1 MILKIKH
8 YVIFITIGSLISCQ
22 TGPKK
27 VSEVHAKQLSLNDS
41 IAQID
46 SIDSYITPFRNRID
60 QVLDSPLAYA
70 SHNITKTK
78 GALNTNAGNLLADI
92 VFEQTKPIFKSRTGN
107 DLDFVLL
114 NYGGIRAVISKGTV
128 TARTAYEVMP
138 FENSITTVAMNG
150 RAIRE
155 LVNYLVKSSVPHPIS
170 GIQIVVD
177 KNKNLQAVTIQGKPF
192 DEERI
197 YYVATSN
204 YLVSGGDNMVFFEK
218 ATSITEIDYI
228 IRNAII
234 DYFKKVDTIAPVIDD
249 RFIQKK

>member
-1 MILKIKH
+1 
-8 YVIFITIGSLISCQ
+8 
-22 TGPKK
+22 
-27 VSEVHAKQLSLNDS
+27 LN
-41 IAQID
+41 
-46 SIDSYITPFRNRID
+46 
-60 QVLDSPLAYA
+60 
-70 SHNITKTK
+70 H
-78 GALNTNAGNLLADI
+78 
-92 VFEQTKPIFKSRTGN
+92 
-107 DLDFVLL
+107 
-114 NYGGIRAVISKGTV
+114 GGIRSVISKGNV

-138 FENSITTVAMNG
+138 FENSINVVAMNG

-155 LVNYLVKSSVPHPIS
+155 LVNYLVKRDVPHPIS

-177 KNKNLQAVTIQGKPF
+177 KNRNLQAVSIQGKPF

-204 YLVSGGDNMVFFEK
+204 YLVSGGDNMIFFEK

-249 RFIQKK
+249 RFKQNK